1 MELRVSRLQD
11 RGQKLAGT
19 PNYMMVRFRALTFHG
34 SGLPR
39 IDLIKRSE
47 DALHI

>member
-19 PNYMMVRFRALTFHG
+19 PNYMVRFRALTFHG
-34 SGLPR
+34 SVLPR
-39 IDLIKRSE
+39 IDFIKRSE